1 MKIAMLV
8 LAAGKASRMGSV
20 KQLLPYKNSSILG
33 TVLESSIKIFN
44 SEDIYVVL
52 GANAQK
58 IKENLQNYTVN
69 YIINE
74 DFASGLSSSIYS
86 GVKELL
92 NYDAILIALGD
103 QPKIDVIYINEM
115 VTLYQKNKE
124 FIVASRYD
132 GFNGVPAIFP
142 KTFYPKLLNLTG
154 DKGAKQL
161 LNSELNFIKTVASSG
176 KLLDIDTPED
186 YQKLINS

>member
-1 MKIAMLV
+1 MKIAMLI
-8 LAAGKASRMGSV
+8 LAAGKASRMGSI

-33 TVLESSIKIFN
+33 AVLESGIKVFN
-44 SEDIYVVL
+44 SKDIYVVL
-52 GANAQK
+52 GANARK
-58 IKENLQNYTVN
+58 IKENLPKYTVN
-69 YIINE
+69 FIINDE
-74 DFASGLSSSIYS
+74 FTSGLSSSIYS
-86 GVKELL
+86 GVKELS

-103 QPKIDVIYINEM
+103 QPKIDVTYIKEM
-115 VTLYQKNKE
+115 VTLYQQNKE

-132 GFNGVPAIFP
+132 GFNGVPAIFS
-142 KTFYPKLLNLTG
+142 KRFYPKLLNLTG

-186 YQKLINS
+186 YQKLINP

>member
-33 TVLESSIKIFN
+33 TVLESSIKVFN

-69 YIINE
+69 CIINE

-86 GVKELL
+86 GVTKLS

-103 QPKIDVIYINEM
+103 QPKIDVTYINEM

-186 YQKLINS
+186 YQKLINP

>member
-33 TVLESSIKIFN
+33 TVLESSIKVFN

-58 IKENLQNYTVN
+58 IKENLRNYTVN

-86 GVKELL
+86 GVTKLS

-103 QPKIDVIYINEM
+103 QPKIDVTYINEM
-115 VTLYQKNKE
+115 VTLHQENKE

-132 GFNGVPAIFP
+132 GFNGVPAVFP

-186 YQKLINS
+186 YQKLINP

>member
-33 TVLESSIKIFN
+33 TVLESSIKVFN

-52 GANAQK
+52 GANAQT
-58 IKENLQNYTVN
+58 IKESLRNYTVN

-74 DFASGLSSSIYS
+74 GFASGLSSSIYS
-86 GVKELL
+86 GVTKLS

-103 QPKIDVIYINEM
+103 QPKIDVTYINEM

-124 FIVASRYD
+124 CIVASRYD
-132 GFNGVPAIFP
+132 DFNGVPAIFP

-186 YQKLINS
+186 YQKLINP

>member
-1 MKIAMLV
+1 MLV

-33 TVLESSIKIFN
+33 TVLESSIKVFN

-58 IKENLQNYTVN
+58 IKENLRNYTVN

-86 GVKELL
+86 GVTKLS

-103 QPKIDVIYINEM
+103 QPKIDVTYINEM
-115 VTLYQKNKE
+115 VTLHQENKE

-132 GFNGVPAIFP
+132 GFNGVPAVFP

-186 YQKLINS
+186 YQKLINP

>member
-8 LAAGKASRMGSV
+8 LAAGKASRMGRV

-33 TVLESSIKIFN
+33 TVLESSIKVFN

-74 DFASGLSSSIYS
+74 GFASGLSSSICS
-86 GVKELL
+86 GVTKLS
-92 NYDAILIALGD
+92 NYDAILITLGD
-103 QPKIDVIYINEM
+103 QPKIDVTYINEM
-115 VTLYQKNKE
+115 VTLYKKNKE
-124 FIVASRYD
+124 CIVASRYD

-186 YQKLINS
+186 YQKLINP